1 MNINDYELNSLKILI
16 AEDEEISDLY
26 ISIVIK
32 KITREILHAKTGV
45 EAVEYCRNNP
55 DIDAVLMDIKM
66 PEMDGYE
73 ATRLIRKFN
82 KYVFIV
88 AQTAYGL
95 NGDREKAIEA
105 GCNDYIT
112 KPVNKDLLLGK
123 LKQIPIKNKGEHI
136 EGK

>member
-1 MNINDYELNSLKILI
+1 MNNNDNELNSLKILI

-45 EAVEYCRNNP
+45 EAVEFCRSNP

-73 ATRLIRKFN
+73 ATRLIRQFN
-82 KYVFIV
+82 KCVFIV

-112 KPVNKDLLLGK
+112 KPVNKELLLGK
-123 LKQIPIKNKGEHI
+123 LKQIPNKIKGGII